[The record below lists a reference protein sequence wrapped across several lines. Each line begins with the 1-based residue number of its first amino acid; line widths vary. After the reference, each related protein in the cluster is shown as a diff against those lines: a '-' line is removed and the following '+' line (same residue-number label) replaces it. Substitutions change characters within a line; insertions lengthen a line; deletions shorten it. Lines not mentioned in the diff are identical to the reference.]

1 MPALTSPTGPTRRT
15 PSSTPAVRS
24 PRPRAALAAVACALV
39 ASLAACSTD
48 AGGQPAAVQQTHVAG
63 ATSTTP
69 PPSTDVSTPEPTT
82 PEPTTA
88 PPTSPPVP
96 TPSATPSPT
105 PTVEAVVLLRRGD
118 SGAKVRSLQARL
130 RQIGWFSGDVSDLYG
145 SRTETAVRGFQ
156 AKRGYT
162 VTGSLDE
169 PTWDKLVSMT
179 RRPTSD
185 ELENVKPKPQP
196 DTSEADLDPR
206 CMTGRVMCV
215 SKTTRHLTW
224 VIDGVPQYG
233 FDVRFGSDELPTR
246 EGVFTV
252 YKKKKDVISNLY
264 HTPMPYSMFF
274 SGGQAVHYSSNFARL
289 GYAGASHGCVNVRD
303 WDGIVRLYGESRI
316 GDTVVIHW

>member
-1 MPALTSPTGPTRRT
+1 VL
-15 PSSTPAVRS
+15 
-24 PRPRAALAAVACALV
+24 
-39 ASLAACSTD
+39 ASLAACSSG
-48 AGGQPAAVQQTHVAG
+48 AGGAPAATHVAG
-63 ATSTTP
+63 AVPGTSTTDGTGAP
-69 PPSTDVSTPEPTT
+69 TPEPTT

-88 PPTSPPVP
+88 PPTTLPPATTTLPPAP
-96 TPSATPSPT
+96 TATPAPA
-105 PTVEAVVLLRRGD
+105 PVVLLRRGD
-118 SGAKVRSLQARL
+118 AGPRVRSLQARL

-156 AKRGYT
+156 TKRGYT
-162 VTGSLDE
+162 ATGSLDE
-169 PTWDKLVSMT
+169 PTWDRLVSMT
-179 RRPTSD
+179 RRPTAD
-185 ELENVKPKPQP
+185 ELNNVKPAPKP
-196 DTSEADLDPR
+196 DTTAADLDPR
-206 CMTGRVMCV
+206 CLVGRVMCV

-252 YKKKKDVISNLY
+252 YKKRKDVISNLY

-289 GYAGASHGCVNVRD
+289 GYAGSSHGCVNVRD